1 MGRRFN
7 TREGQTFLFFLLAM
21 FILSFCFSTSGS
33 VRDIALF
40 SYCSYWKCLEICFQ
54 LLKFVR
60 QAHFEEEVMLNQDT
74 KFGVHIF
81 ERDEI
86 I

>member
-1 MGRRFN
+1 
-7 TREGQTFLFFLLAM
+7 M
-21 FILSFCFSTSGS
+21 FILSFCFSTSAVFVILHYS
-33 VRDIALF
+33 LTALTGNVLKYVS
-40 SYCSYWKCLEICFQ
+40 SYSN
-54 LLKFVR
+54 FVR

-86 I
+86 IKLHISKL

>member
-1 MGRRFN
+1 
-7 TREGQTFLFFLLAM
+7 M
-21 FILSFCFSTSGS
+21 FILSFCFSTSAVFVILHYS
-33 VRDIALF
+33 LTALTGNVLK
-40 SYCSYWKCLEICFQ
+40 YVFQ

-60 QAHFEEEVMLNQDT
+60 QAHLEDKVMLSQDT
-74 KFGVHIF
+74 KFGVDIF